1 MGVEHMFSQNFEYF
15 LTIAETKSVT
25 KASEKLYISQPSLSQ
40 YLKKLEEE
48 LGVKLF
54 TRKNNSM
61 ELTDMGKRFQEYI
74 NQCILLDLKFQRDIA
89 SLSQY
94 RNFLLRMGA
103 PSWTGSVIF
112 PEVVPRISMV
122 YPDMNIELTE
132 AGSSALINQYNTN
145 KLDIMIFHAHPDL
158 PQVDSEILFRDSLY
172 LVIKATHP
180 LVMESGIK
188 TSKQTKVPISMEAL
202 RKERLIITDHDL
214 IMTKIIKEY
223 LYRNGIEPGKVLV
236 AKNIVTIMNLV
247 AMGAG
252 YSFLPGQLIENSVH
266 KEAVA
271 YIEVSEE
278 RIPWDLLIARNVNC
292 ASAEPVIKAYDIIKK
307 YYSTVS

>member
-1 MGVEHMFSQNFEYF
+1 MFSQNFEYF

-54 TRKNNSM
+54 TRANNCM

-74 NQCILLDLKFQRDIA
+74 NQCILLDLKFQRDIS
-89 SLSQY
+89 SLSQHK
-94 RNFLLRMGA
+94 NFLLRMGA

-122 YPDMNIELTE
+122 YPDMNIELIE
-132 AGSSALINQYNTN
+132 AGSSTLINQFNSN
-145 KLDIMIFHAHPDL
+145 KLDIMIYHAHPEL
-158 PQVDSEILFRDSLY
+158 AQVDAEVLYRDSLY
-172 LVIKATHP
+172 LVMKATHP

-188 TSKQTKVPISMEAL
+188 TSKKTMVPISPEAL
-202 RKERLIITDHDL
+202 RKERFIITDPDL
-214 IMTKIIKEY
+214 IMTKIVKEY
-223 LYRNGIEPGKVLV
+223 LQRNGIELGKVLV

-252 YSFLPGQLIENSVH
+252 YSFLPGQLIEKSIH
-266 KEAVA
+266 KESVA
-271 YIEVSEE
+271 YIEVSKEQ
-278 RIPWDLLIARNVNC
+278 IPWDLLIARNENC
-292 ASAEPVIKAYDIIKK
+292 ASIEPVVKAYDIIKK